1 MKKSGKSGLGGY
13 GHTIGG
19 RIFIT
24 LFPAY
29 AGVIPISERFV
40 SSGSTL
46 PRACGGD
53 SSSSAHF
60 TAVSGKPPT
69 APLPTLVVADVMC
82 SCWNGRRRLAAAPS
96 KADAG
101 SPPWGPAPAF
111 FMPGGGRT
119 AREPYCRL
127 VSSHVTPKLPRLF
140 VRFRRIVP
148 RSDTMRVVMHGY
160 ARKRHAKSQ
169 LGGIGGGVRPSWH
182 RLAQPC
188 IAVHFSLPQGV
199 TFRENRDPSGTA
211 ESSRFGHRPASGMT
225 CRVTSG

>member
-1 MKKSGKSGLGGY
+1 MRLDNRIAPRCRALESRG
-13 GHTIGG
+13 TWG
-19 RIFIT
+19 R
-24 LFPAY
+24 LLEK
-29 AGVIPISERFV
+29 ERKIRTWRVWSYHRRPHFHY
-40 SSGSTL
+40 SL
-46 PRACGGD
+46 PRACGGNSHQRAVRVVGQHSSPRMRGGD

-60 TAVSGKPPT
+60 AAVSGKPPT

-82 SCWNGRRRLAAAPS
+82 SGWNGRRRLAAAPS

-111 FMPGGGRT
+111 FIPGGGRI

-160 ARKRHAKSQ
+160 ARKRHAKS
-169 LGGIGGGVRPSWH
+169 
-182 RLAQPC
+182 
-188 IAVHFSLPQGV
+188 
-199 TFRENRDPSGTA
+199 
-211 ESSRFGHRPASGMT
+211 
-225 CRVTSG
+225 

>member
-1 MKKSGKSGLGGY
+1 MVIPSEAAF
-13 GHTIGG
+13 
-19 RIFIT
+19 FIT

-82 SCWNGRRRLAAAPS
+82 SGWNGRRRLAAAPS

-148 RSDTMRVVMHGY
+148 RLDIMRVVMYGY
-160 ARKRHAKSQ
+160 ARKRYAKSQ
-169 LGGIGGGVRPSWH
+169 LGGIGGGVRSSWH
-182 RLAQPC
+182 
-188 IAVHFSLPQGV
+188 
-199 TFRENRDPSGTA
+199 NRA
-211 ESSRFGHRPASGMT
+211 
-225 CRVTSG
+225 

>member
-1 MKKSGKSGLGGY
+1 
-13 GHTIGG
+13 
-19 RIFIT
+19 
-24 LFPAY
+24 
-29 AGVIPISERFV
+29 
-40 SSGSTL
+40 
-46 PRACGGD
+46 
-53 SSSSAHF
+53 
-60 TAVSGKPPT
+60 
-69 APLPTLVVADVMC
+69 MC
-82 SCWNGRRRLAAAPS
+82 SGWNGRRRLAAAPS

-199 TFRENRDPSGTA
+199 AGSNPAGPTEKPRHSAVLTASEWRGFLQSGGNRGQCTTDPMPPRTHGGEFPGHTKTGPFRCCDARRGPWGRRMGHGVEGYHALHPSRRRLRG
-211 ESSRFGHRPASGMT
+211 EIP
-225 CRVTSG
+225 

>member
-69 APLPTLVVADVMC
+69 APLSTLVVADVMC
-82 SCWNGRRRLAAAPS
+82 SGWNGRRRLAAAPS

-111 FMPGGGRT
+111 FMPGGGRI
-119 AREPYCRL
+119 ARQPYCRL
-127 VSSHVTPKLPRLF
+127 VSSHVTPKLPRLSG
-140 VRFRRIVP
+140 RFRRIVP

-169 LGGIGGGVRPSWH
+169 LGGIGGGVRSSWH
-182 RLAQPC
+182 
-188 IAVHFSLPQGV
+188 
-199 TFRENRDPSGTA
+199 NRA
-211 ESSRFGHRPASGMT
+211 
-225 CRVTSG
+225 

>member
-1 MKKSGKSGLGGY
+1 
-13 GHTIGG
+13 
-19 RIFIT
+19 
-24 LFPAY
+24 
-29 AGVIPISERFV
+29 
-40 SSGSTL
+40 
-46 PRACGGD
+46 
-53 SSSSAHF
+53 
-60 TAVSGKPPT
+60 
-69 APLPTLVVADVMC
+69 MC
-82 SCWNGRRRLAAAPS
+82 SGWNGRRRLAAAPS

-199 TFRENRDPSGTA
+199 AGSNPAGPTRKPGISTIPGFFVSLFSPLSIRLRHDSDTIFRHDQTRCPHDTPHIAGVSLIHPATSFYPIPPAHYNFYTMRPRSPIVENGAVSSIRDY
-211 ESSRFGHRPASGMT
+211 F
-225 CRVTSG
+225 

>member
-1 MKKSGKSGLGGY
+1 MRLDNRIAPAAPRLGIARRLGEA
-13 GHTIGG
+13 
-19 RIFIT
+19 
-24 LFPAY
+24 LEK
-29 AGVIPISERFV
+29 ERKIRTRRVWSYHRRPHFHY
-40 SSGSTL
+40 SL
-46 PRACGGD
+46 PRVCGGD

-82 SCWNGRRRLAAAPS
+82 SGWNGRRRLAAAPS

-101 SPPWGPAPAF
+101 SPPWGPASAF

-169 LGGIGGGVRPSWH
+169 LGGIDGGVRSSWH
-182 RLAQPC
+182 
-188 IAVHFSLPQGV
+188 
-199 TFRENRDPSGTA
+199 NRA
-211 ESSRFGHRPASGMT
+211 
-225 CRVTSG
+225 

>member
-82 SCWNGRRRLAAAPS
+82 SGWNGRRRLAAAPS

-101 SPPWGPAPAF
+101 SPPWGAGAGLFHTRWRPHRPSALLPLGLQPCYPKVTPAF
-111 FMPGGGRT
+111 RPFSAYCPQVGYN
-119 AREPYCRL
+119 AR
-127 VSSHVTPKLPRLF
+127 
-140 VRFRRIVP
+140 
-148 RSDTMRVVMHGY
+148 GY
-160 ARKRHAKSQ
+160 AWLCAKT
-169 LGGIGGGVRPSWH
+169 LCEKPVR
-182 RLAQPC
+182 
-188 IAVHFSLPQGV
+188 
-199 TFRENRDPSGTA
+199 
-211 ESSRFGHRPASGMT
+211 GHWRWCSVFMA
-225 CRVTSG
+225 